1 MADNIIG
8 AIREE
13 ELGNLSMEVLDY
25 AERIALLF
33 ERIDEKFN
41 SVAEFYDSESYV
53 KLMESYNEFRANY
66 TIVKSNIE
74 SYSDDFI
81 RLISKMHEGMDEV
94 SLMFEKYTEDR
105 RLKAKEII

>member
-41 SVAEFYDSESYV
+41 SVSEVYDSESYFHLITSFARKIIFSV
-53 KLMESYNEFRANY
+53 TSSK
-66 TIVKSNIE
+66 
-74 SYSDDFI
+74 
-81 RLISKMHEGMDEV
+81 LISDV
-94 SLMFEKYTEDR
+94 STVTASSAGLRGATALWES
-105 RLKAKEII
+105 L

>member
-1 MADNIIG
+1 MTDNIIG

-13 ELGNLSMEVLDY
+13 ELGSLSMEVLDY

-33 ERIDEKFN
+33 ESIDEKFN
-41 SVAEFYDSESYV
+41 SVADYYDSESYV
-53 KLMESYNEFRANY
+53 KLMESYNEFRKSYAV
-66 TIVKSNIE
+66 VKSNIE

-81 RLISKMHEGMDEV
+81 RLISKMHEGMDDV

-105 RLKAKEII
+105 KLKAKEII